1 MTHPLQG
8 TLENRDS
15 AWVLTLV
22 RDFRHPPETVWP
34 WLTDPDR
41 LRRWSP
47 VVPDRPFDSVGTNS
61 CTAGATTSCAG
72 DSRRPT
78 PAAG

>member
-1 MTHPLQG
+1 MTQPLQG
-8 TLENRDS
+8 TLENRDG

-22 RDFRHPPETVWP
+22 REFRHPPETVWP

-47 VVPDRPFDSVGTNS
+47 VVPTR
-61 CTAGATTSCAG
+61 TAG
-72 DSRRPT
+72 
-78 PAAG
+78 